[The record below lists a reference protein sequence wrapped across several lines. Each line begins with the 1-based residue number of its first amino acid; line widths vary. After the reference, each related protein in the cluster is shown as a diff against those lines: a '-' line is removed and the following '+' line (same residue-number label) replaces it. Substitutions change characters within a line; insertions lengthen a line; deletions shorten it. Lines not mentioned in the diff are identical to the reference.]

1 MPRFRILALVAASAL
16 ALPTATL
23 QAQQPTKFDFTIK
36 NIMNGPEIY
45 GREPSNIRWTADG
58 QWIYF
63 MWNEPG
69 TDWRAPMEQYRVR
82 TEPGAKPEKVSGR
95 LADSI
100 SLSLTSGVRSSDHA
114 RELISSGGDL
124 YERTVATGAVRRIT
138 QTNDIESGTGY
149 SADGN
154 TIYFVRADNVYA
166 LNRNDGS
173 LRQLTDIR
181 AAGAAGPSAATLGG
195 GRGGRGGGGFG
206 GGSDGAAR
214 GGRGAG
220 ASSTRGNPQR
230 TTLEKQELGLFEVLR
245 DRAWMDSVS
254 RAQRGGADTTG
265 QLRPL
270 RLLPNERVRM
280 IEVSPNGHAALLT
293 TFITDTSARA
303 TVIPTWI
310 TSSGYV
316 ETQRGRTLVGD
327 VQSGGRI
334 LYVALPEGRTR
345 VLDMTP
351 DDTTGPG
358 ADVNVV
364 GWNDDG
370 SLALVRTGTAHF
382 KYRYYYTVSDAGAA
396 KQVDVLHD
404 TAWVGGPCGY
414 CAGWLNGGTRFY
426 FASEASGYAHLYSE
440 AADGSD
446 RKQLTS
452 GNWEV
457 DNAQLSNDGQSFY
470 LTTNEQSPA
479 EQHLYQMPVNGGPRT
494 LITTGHGS
502 HTAYLSPSESKI
514 ADVYSTAENRPP
526 ELFLMDNRAGAAES
540 QLTTSPTADWLAF
553 HWVNPKIIHVRADD
567 GAEVPAR
574 IWEPKD
580 VGAKPNGAA
589 VIFVHGAGYLQE
601 VVNYWGPY
609 PREFMFNQYLAAHGY
624 VVLDLDYRASAG
636 YGRDWRTA
644 IYRWMGGRDLKDE
657 VDGSH
662 WLTKTYGIPATKIGM
677 YGGSYGGFMTLMAM
691 FTAPNDFGAGAALRS
706 VTDWSHYNHGYTA
719 QILNFPQDDSV
730 AYHRSSP
737 IFFADGLKRPLVMF
751 HGMVDSNVEFEDIVR
766 LEQRLIELGKHNW
779 ELRPYPVESH
789 GFVRPDSWTDEYTHI
804 FELFERTIRT
814 AK

>member
-1 MPRFRILALVAASAL
+1 MMLRTRLFLALAALFVAAPS
-16 ALPTATL
+16 TAP
-23 QAQQPTKFDFTIK
+23 AQQPAKFDFTIK
-36 NIMNGPEIY
+36 NIMRGPELY

-58 QWIYF
+58 KWIYF

-82 TEPGAKPEKVSGR
+82 AEPGARPEKVSR
-95 LADSI
+95 QLADSVA
-100 SLSLTSGVRSSDHA
+100 LALATGVRSPDNR
-114 RELISSGGDL
+114 RELISYDGDL
-124 YERTVATGAVRRIT
+124 YERTIAGGALRRLT
-138 QTNDIESGTGY
+138 QTEDAERGAGY
-149 SADGN
+149 SADGG
-154 TIYFVRADNVYA
+154 TVYFVRADNVFA
-166 LNRNDGS
+166 LDLSSGF

-181 AAGAAGPSAATLGG
+181 AAGAGSAGPAAGAFG
-195 GRGGRGGGGFG
+195 GRGGRGGFG
-206 GGSDGAAR
+206 GGAR

-220 ASSTRGNPQR
+220 RGDSANANPQR
-230 TTLEKQELGLFEVLR
+230 ATLERQEKELFQVLR
-245 DRAWMDSVS
+245 DRAWMDSVN
-254 RAQRGGADTTG
+254 RAARGTPDTTG
-265 QLRPL
+265 RLRPL
-270 RLLPNERVRM
+270 RLLPNERVRS
-280 IEVSPNGHAALLT
+280 IDVSPNGKAALLT
-293 TFITDTSARA
+293 TFIPDTSARNTIVPEWVTA
-303 TVIPTWI
+303 
-310 TSSGYV
+310 SGYV
-316 ETQRGRTLVGD
+316 ETERGRTLVGD

-334 LYVALPEGRTR
+334 LFVALPEGRSH
-345 VLDMTP
+345 VLDLTP

-358 ADVNVV
+358 SNAYVV
-364 GWNDDG
+364 GWNRDG
-370 SLALVRTGTAHF
+370 TRALVHTETAHF
-382 KYRYYYTVSDAGAA
+382 KYRYYYTIADDGTAN
-396 KQVDVLHD
+396 QVDALHD
-404 TAWVGGPCGY
+404 TAWVGGPCSY
-414 CAGWLNGGTRFY
+414 CAGWIDGGRRLY

-452 GNWEV
+452 GAWEV
-457 DNAQLSNDGQSFY
+457 DDAQLSADGSTFY
-470 LTTNEQSPA
+470 LTTSERSPA
-479 EQHLYQMPVNGGPRT
+479 EQQFYRMPVDGGART
-494 LITTGHGS
+494 LITPGHGA
-502 HTAYLSPSESKI
+502 HAAHLSPDETKI

-526 ELFLMDNRAGAAES
+526 ELFLMDNRPGAPES
-540 QLTTSPTADWLAF
+540 QLTTSPTTDWLAF

-567 GAEVPAR
+567 GVEVPAR
-574 IWEPKD
+574 LWEPKD
-580 VGAKPNGAA
+580 VGARPNGAA

-662 WLTKTYGIPATKIGM
+662 WLTKTYGIPATKIGI

-691 FTAPNDFGAGAALRS
+691 FTAPDDFGAGAALRS

-719 QILNFPQDDSV
+719 RILNFPQDDTL

-751 HGMVDSNVEFEDIVR
+751 HGMVDTNVEFEDIVR

-779 ELRPYPVESH
+779 ELRPYPVENH
-789 GFVRPDSWTDEYTHI
+789 GFVRPDSWTDEYSHI

-814 AK
+814 ARK